1 MKEKVFVCDA
11 YEAGFEIEPVST
23 ESGEED
29 FKDLKLT
36 RIGNNYKEIDAT
48 SLFAVNGLVYPSIV
62 AGDGIYLK
70 GARDDRG
77 QRVFIIRTN
86 KIGELQ
92 KTILT
97 PNDVTNPNDIDLRDE
112 QAVYLKSNFNLLE
125 KSFFLILNGYLFLND
140 ERIQIVDAGLLSIDQ
155 ISLDL
160 DKRFLLANCLFN
172 RDRKNEL
179 KFNDLTLDRKLFYD
193 FDTFKSI
200 IGNGN
205 SFFAYFDKKVQ
216 FSKIPIASHNTPGKY
231 YSVGIANNE
240 LLLSREGRVLD
251 YKYSEGKWNEFI
263 ESSSLINNLPRSATT
278 DNIDVTSVAN
288 SLPYSNFFDDVFI
301 ADVYIS

>member
-11 YEAGFEIEPVST
+11 YEAGFEIEPVSMLG
-23 ESGEED
+23 GEDD

-36 RIGNNYKEIDAT
+36 RIGNNYEEIDAT
-48 SLFAVNGLVYPSIV
+48 SLFTVNGFVYPSIV
-62 AGDGIYLK
+62 KEDGIYLK
-70 GARDDRG
+70 GAMDTDG

-86 KIGELQ
+86 KIGEIQ

-97 PNDVTNPNDIDLRDE
+97 PNDVTNPNNIDLRNE
-112 QAVYLKSNFNLLE
+112 QAIYIKSNFNLFE

-140 ERIQIVDAGLLSIDQ
+140 ERIQIVDANVLSIKQ

-160 DKRFLLANCLFN
+160 DKRFILANCLFN
-172 RDRKNEL
+172 RDEMEEL
-179 KFNDLTLDRKLFYD
+179 KFNDLTLNRKLFYD

-216 FSKIPIASHNTPGKY
+216 FSKTQIASYNMPGKY
-231 YSVGIANNE
+231 YSMGIEDNE

-251 YKYSEGKWNEFI
+251 YKYGEGLWNEYI
-263 ESSSLINNLPRSATT
+263 ESSSLISNLPRSFTT
-278 DNIDVTSVAN
+278 DNINITSVAN
-288 SLPYSNFFDDVFI
+288 SLPHLNFFDDVYI
-301 ADVYIS
+301 ADVFVS